1 MSYYTRII
9 CSECR
14 FVLMHCTC
22 GDKYVKAMLEYLSQE
37 TGIQKPSVTTTTTSL
52 YTTKGE

>member
-14 FVLMHCTC
+14 FILMHCTC

-37 TGIQKPSVTTTTTSL
+37 TGIQKPSITTTTTSL